1 MKSFLVM
8 SMVPKKES
16 LDREFYFGEKAEFYA
31 KSKWMARN
39 QMKSTRRAL
48 ELLEDIRIGGE
59 LFKSPEHLLVLDL
72 GCGSGFSSDII
83 ESQGFPTI
91 GLDNSFDMLEHNLEK
106 TAPHKRNLVCG
117 MIEAL
122 PFRKDTFDIMI
133 SISAFNFILENILQ
147 KEKKKILKKVTNI
160 LHEIMGPNGRV
171 IIEFYPKK
179 VDIPLYME
187 SLKHYFEGGLVIDN
201 PNQRKEQKFLILRQK
216 RPDKKINQSKI
227 F

>member
-1 MKSFLVM
+1 MWLNG
-8 SMVPKKES
+8 MVPKKES

-48 ELLEDIRIGGE
+48 GLLEDSRIGGI
-59 LFKSPEHLLVLDL
+59 LPKSSKNLIVLDL
-72 GCGSGFSSDII
+72 GCGSGFSSQII
-83 ESQGFPTI
+83 EEEGFHLI
-91 GLDNSFDMLEHNLEK
+91 GLDNSFDMLQQNIEK
-106 TAPHKRNLVCG
+106 TAPYKRNLVCG

-122 PFRKDTFDIMI
+122 PFRKKSFDVMI
-133 SISAFNFILENILQ
+133 SISAFNFILDKKHQ
-147 KEKKKILKKVTNI
+147 KEKKKILKKVTNT
-160 LHEIMGPNGRV
+160 LHEILESGGRV

-187 SLKHYFEGGLVIDN
+187 SLKQYFEGGLVIDN
-201 PNQRKEQKFLILRQK
+201 PNQRKEQKFLILCQK
-216 RPDKKINQSKI
+216 RPDKKIAKSKI